1 MSLAQDAGVSAL
13 DRPARVLIICNSP
26 DNGGGANLLYRVT
39 RYLDKARVQPTLLL
53 HHDGWQAEQQRIH
66 GHADTIIEPDIGVL
80 NPVPALRADNL
91 PEVVGAIGATTLGWA
106 RVARRVARLA
116 GERQFDVLAGFGN
129 APALL
134 ATAAGTL
141 APRPVIWSAQRC
153 YDNLLESLPFQA
165 LAVAPAVRR
174 IFAVSR
180 AAAEPFA
187 HVPDKLEIAY
197 NGIDPE
203 EVDPN
208 RIRGTL
214 RARHAIGP
222 AEVLVGMAGR
232 MIELKG
238 GDLFLLAAGKLAAKY
253 PAVRFVL
260 IGKRE
265 GDDFDRRLDEI
276 VHGAGLQHRVI
287 FTGWVDDIYTEMRD
301 LDVVAIPSR
310 RDAAPLVAY
319 EAMALGRAIVATRC
333 PGLDEQFE
341 DERSGLYVPRNDV
354 DALARALDRVL
365 GDAELRG
372 RLGRAAR
379 ETVCAR
385 FNIRRMVGRVEE
397 TIVRLRRDPRAN
409 LEPTADSQL

>member
-1 MSLAQDAGVSAL
+1 LS
-13 DRPARVLIICNSP
+13 
-26 DNGGGANLLYRVT
+26 
-39 RYLDKARVQPTLLL
+39 
-53 HHDGWQAEQQRIH
+53 
-66 GHADTIIEPDIGVL
+66 
-80 NPVPALRADNL
+80 
-91 PEVVGAIGATTLGWA
+91 
-106 RVARRVARLA
+106 
-116 GERQFDVLAGFGN
+116 
-129 APALL
+129 
-134 ATAAGTL
+134 GTC
-141 APRPVIWSAQRC
+141 A
-153 YDNLLESLPFQA
+153 
-165 LAVAPAVRR
+165 
-174 IFAVSR
+174 
-180 AAAEPFA
+180 
-187 HVPDKLEIAY
+187 
-197 NGIDPE
+197 
-203 EVDPN
+203 
-208 RIRGTL
+208 
-214 RARHAIGP
+214 
-222 AEVLVGMAGR
+222 
-232 MIELKG
+232 KG
-238 GDLFLLAAGKLAAKY
+238 SAAGKLAAKY